1 MADGN
6 ASYVVIGAAGMLG
19 TDLMEIFRRSFD
31 RVQGMDIDDIDIT
44 DEQSV
49 NLALSG
55 HEGSTVVNLAAM
67 TDVDGCEARVEDA
80 FRVNAKGAA
89 NLARWVAH
97 SGASL
102 VHISTDYVFD
112 GTKRQP
118 YKENDPTGPLGVYG
132 ASKEQGE
139 ALIRRILPDRHCIV
153 RTSWLYGPHGRNFI
167 EAILSAA
174 AQRDVL
180 TVVNDQ
186 RGRPTYT
193 KDLSEALVS
202 VCRMGLTGTYHVANS
217 GEATWY
223 DFSVE
228 ILKQAGLSLVRVEP
242 ITTEQLA
249 RPAPRPR
256 YSVLDTSRFE
266 SAAGM
271 RLRPWQE
278 ALQEYLNETRG
289 GRG

>member
-1 MADGN
+1 MAEGK

-19 TDLMEIFRRSFD
+19 TDLMEIFRRSFES
-31 RVQGMDIDDIDIT
+31 VQGMDIDEIDIT

-49 NLALSG
+49 RRALAGL
-55 HEGSTVVNLAAM
+55 EGSTVLNLAAM
-67 TDVDGCEARVEDA
+67 TDVDGCEAGAEDA
-80 FRVNAKGAA
+80 YRVNARGAA
-89 NLARWVAH
+89 NLAQWAAR

-112 GTKRQP
+112 GMKHEP
-118 YKENDPTGPLGVYG
+118 YREDDPTGPLGVYG

-139 ALIRRILPDRHCIV
+139 RLIRRILPNRHCIV
-153 RTSWLYGPHGRNFI
+153 RTSWLYGPHGKNFI
-167 EAILSAA
+167 EAILAAA

-186 RGRPTYT
+186 RGRPTFT

-202 VCRMGLTGTYHVANS
+202 VCRLGLTGMYHVANA

-228 ILKQAGLSLVRVEP
+228 ILKQAGLSHVRVEP

-266 SAAGM
+266 SDAGM
-271 RLRPWQE
+271 VLRPWQE
-278 ALQEYLNETRG
+278 ALREYLSVTRG

>member
-1 MADGN
+1 MEGRDG
-6 ASYVVIGAAGMLG
+6 SFVVIGAAGMLG
-19 TDLMEIFRRSFD
+19 TDLMEIFHRSFD
-31 RVQGMDIDDIDIT
+31 RVVGMDIDEIDIT
-44 DEQSV
+44 DMQSV
-49 NLALSG
+49 KQALAG
-55 HEGSTVVNLAAM
+55 HEGSIVVNLAAM
-67 TDVDGCEARVEDA
+67 TDVDGCEARVEEA
-80 FRVNAKGAA
+80 FRVNAQGPA
-89 NLARWVAH
+89 NLAQWVDQ
-97 SGASL
+97 SGSFL

-112 GTKRQP
+112 GTKTEP
-118 YKENDPTGPLGVYG
+118 YKEDDPTGPMGAYG
-132 ASKEQGE
+132 RSKEQGE
-139 ALIRRILPDRHCIV
+139 VFIPRILPTRHCIV
-153 RTSWLYGPHGRNFI
+153 RTSWLYGLHGKNFI

-186 RGRPTYT
+186 RGRPTFT
-193 KDLSEALVS
+193 RDFAEALVA
-202 VCRMGLTGTYHVANS
+202 VCRLGLTGTYHVANS

-228 ILKQAGLSLVRVEP
+228 ILKQAGLSRVRVEP

-266 SAAGM
+266 NAAGM

-278 ALQEYLNETRG
+278 ALQDYLTMREK
-289 GRG
+289 GRA